1 MAVLPCVSTVSNL
14 KFSINIILSHLY
26 LNPIKAEGGF

>member
-14 KFSINIILSHLY
+14 KFSINIITLVAIIDKIQS
-26 LNPIKAEGGF
+26 